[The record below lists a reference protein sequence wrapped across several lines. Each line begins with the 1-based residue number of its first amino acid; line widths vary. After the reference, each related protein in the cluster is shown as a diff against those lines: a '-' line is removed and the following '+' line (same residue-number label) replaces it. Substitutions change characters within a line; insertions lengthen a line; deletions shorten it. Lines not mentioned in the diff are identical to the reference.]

1 MELWLS
7 TGSSLPSCKI
17 KTDPDFRAD
26 PFDRSEAKG
35 PQCWSL
41 SGTIRGRPPTAA
53 KTCWELELLVL
64 LVIFAERPTFLV
76 DITDLLCSRLIPN
89 WGRSKR
95 FLSWEVLLILPLL
108 ASSKSWED
116 RLSSKQSVHHD
127 FWEIRQSSSP
137 RKKWNM
143 RNRTKQLRRLRFSR
157 LANLKHISQT
167 HDKTRNY

>member
-7 TGSSLPSCKI
+7 TGSSLPSCRI
-17 KTDPDFRAD
+17 KMDPDFWAD

-35 PQCWSL
+35 PQCWNL
-41 SGTIRGRPPTAA
+41 SGTIRGRSPTAA

-76 DITDLLCSRLIPN
+76 DMTDLLYSRLIPN

-95 FLSWEVLLILPLL
+95 FLSWEVLLILLLL

-127 FWEIRQSSSP
+127 FLEIRQSSSP

-143 RNRTKQLRRLRFSR
+143 RNHTKQLRQLRFSR
-157 LANLKHISQT
+157 LANLKHINQA